1 MSYNQLQKGNSNA
14 AKSRRQY
21 RTKNTNIA
29 VVFKNRGHWR
39 APNSEQHMSHTSRTY
54 MHGSCASAEGVW
66 QWLNQ
71 V

>member
-21 RTKNTNIA
+21 TEPKCSRVQKQRTFGEFLIQ
-29 VVFKNRGHWR
+29 
-39 APNSEQHMSHTSRTY
+39 NSTCHIQVEHTCIDPA
-54 MHGSCASAEGVW
+54 CASAEGVW